1 MGLGR
6 RDGELAAVNARIGE
20 TFYQTAI
27 AMGLTH
33 SPGHGLMP
41 PKSQM
46 EDAYGGMGPNA
57 ILHVVLEVKFIIS
70 SA

>member
-20 TFYQTAI
+20 TFCQTAI
-27 AMGLTH
+27 AVGLTH
-33 SPGHGLMP
+33 SPHGLLP